1 MIQCKKQSE
10 RDDKMEKVAF
20 VTGGAKGIGSAIVK
34 RLIIDGYKVA
44 FTYNNS
50 EEKALKLCS
59 EMGEDCKAYKL
70 DITDSNA
77 VKAVVDD
84 IEKNFGEIQV
94 LVNNAGIAQQAL
106 FTDITDEMWHNM
118 IETNLSG
125 AFYCSRAVLKYMI
138 NRKTGKI
145 INISSIWGETG
156 GSCEVHYSASKAG
169 LIGYMKHCAWRL
181 AKVHATCNSISCGGV
196 DTALNDAVIDD
207 DTLWNE
213 IMKVTPLKKWATPL
227 EIAKWIYFL
236 TVVNESCSGQDILI
250 DNGERDLNCTFIW
263 PNFN

>member
-1 MIQCKKQSE
+1 MK
-10 RDDKMEKVAF
+10 KVAL

-44 FTYNNS
+44 FTYNSS

-70 DITDSNA
+70 DISDSCA
-77 VKAVVDD
+77 VKNVVDD
-84 IEKNFGEIQV
+84 IEKTFGEIAV
-94 LVNNAGIAQQAL
+94 LVNNAGVAEQAL
-106 FTDITDEMWHNM
+106 FTDITDKMWHNM

-156 GSCEVHYSASKAG
+156 GSCEVHYSASKSG
-169 LIGYMKHCAWRL
+169 LIGMTKAL
-181 AKVHATCNSISCGGV
+181 AKEVGLSEITVNSVSPGV
-196 DTALNDAVIDD
+196 ILTDMTSHFDEDTMNALK
-207 DTLWNE
+207 E
-213 IMKVTPLKKWATPL
+213 ETPLNRIGTP
-227 EIAKWIYFL
+227 EDVAGAVSFL
-236 TVVNESCSGQDILI
+236 ASKDADFITGQNISVNGGMNI
-250 DNGERDLNCTFIW
+250 
-263 PNFN
+263 